1 MVDND
6 TKKETPNADLA
17 HKVPNIVVL
26 EKSIDDGTEALTPE
40 HFTGL
45 KIGAPKKNAV
55 GIPAIAS
62 SIQHAFKWMNPM
74 DAVRTMFKLNQKGGF
89 DCPGCAWPDP
99 DDDRSAI
106 GEYCENGVKAIA
118 EEATN
123 KRLTPDFFKQFS
135 VQELSKW
142 SDYDIGKSGRLTEP
156 MVLKAGSSHYEPI
169 SWSAA
174 NALIANELNALNSPD
189 EAIFYTSGRASNEAA
204 FMYQLFIREYGT
216 NNMPDCSNMCH
227 ESSGKGLGATVGL
240 GKGSVTLEDIYA
252 SELVIVM
259 GQNPGTNHPRMLSA
273 LEKCKENGGVI
284 VAINP
289 LPEAGLLHYTNPQKV
304 SKILRGGIKLA
315 DLFLQV
321 KINGDVALL
330 KAIMYLMLEAENVQ
344 PNTVFDHAFINEHTV
359 GIDDFLKDLA
369 QQDFPELV
377 KRSGVPEALI
387 REAAQLCINKK
398 KIIICWAMGLT
409 QHKNAV
415 GNVQEIVNLL
425 LLRGSIGKTGAG
437 TCPVRGHSNV
447 QGDRTMGIWEKPQP
461 AFLDKIKEVV
471 GFEPPRKDGYDVV
484 SAIRAMYDRK
494 AHVFF
499 ALGGNFLSATP
510 DTEFTAEAL
519 RRSSLTVHVS
529 TKLNRSHLIH
539 GKTAL
544 ILPCLGRTEI
554 DTQAS
559 GAQFVTCENSMG
571 VVQTSTG
578 ILTPCSP
585 NLKSETAIVCD
596 LAVATLAGKT
606 RVNWAEMRD
615 NYDNIRHLIESII
628 PGFDDFNTRVREAG
642 GFYLPNGPR
651 ERKFTTADKK
661 AHFTINPAPKWTLK
675 DGEYLMMTIRTHD
688 QFNTTIYG
696 LDDRYRGVYNE
707 RRVVLMNEKDM
718 AAANLKVN
726 DVVDLYS
733 HFNGVMR
740 ESKRYIIV
748 PYDIP
753 QGDVA
758 TYFPEANALIPIDS
772 FADKSLTPTSKSVVI
787 TMKKSVP

>member
-1 MVDND
+1 MAEKDNKND
-6 TKKETPNADLA
+6 NFDAEWA
-17 HKVPNIVVL
+17 HKGHNIVVL
-26 EKSIDDGTEALTPE
+26 EKSSDDGTEALTPE

-45 KIGAPKKNAV
+45 KLGAPKKSAV
-55 GIPAIAS
+55 GIPAITS
-62 SIQHAFKWMNPM
+62 SIQHAFKWMKPV
-74 DAVRTMFKLNQKGGF
+74 DAVRTMLKMNQKGGF

-123 KRLTPDFFKQFS
+123 KRLTADFFKQNS

-142 SDYDIGKSGRLTEP
+142 TDFEIGKSGRLTEP
-156 MVLKAGSSHYEPI
+156 MVLKAGSNHYETI
-169 SWSAA
+169 SWSEA
-174 NALIANELNALNSPD
+174 NQLISNNLNALNSPD

-204 FMYQLFIREYGT
+204 FMYQLFIREFGT

-227 ESSGKGLGATVGL
+227 ESSGKGLSATVGL
-240 GKGSVTLEDIYA
+240 GKGSVTLEDIYE

-304 SKILRGGIKLA
+304 SRILKGGIKLA

-330 KAIMYLMLEAENVQ
+330 KAVMFLMLAAENEA
-344 PNTVFDHAFINEHTV
+344 PNTVFDHAFIQEHTV
-359 GIDDFLKDLA
+359 GIEDFLTDLA
-369 QQDFPELV
+369 QQDFAELV
-377 KRSGVPEALI
+377 QKSGVSEALI
-387 REAAQLCINKK
+387 REMAQLCGAKK

-425 LLRGSIGKTGAG
+425 LLRGSIGKAGAG

-447 QGDRTMGIWEKPQP
+447 QGNRTMGIWEKPKSE
-461 AFLDKIKEVV
+461 FLDKMHDVI

-494 AHVFF
+494 ASVFF

-519 RRSSLTVHVS
+519 RRCDLTVHVS

-559 GAQFVTCENSMG
+559 GEQFVTCENSMG

-578 ILTPCSP
+578 ILAPCSP

-596 LAVATLAGKT
+596 LAATVLANKT
-606 RVNWAEMRD
+606 RVNWSKMRD
-615 NYDNIRHLIESII
+615 NYDNIRNLIEKII
-628 PGFDDFNTRVREAG
+628 PGFDDFNSRVREAG

-651 ERKFTTADKK
+651 ERRFTTADKK
-661 AHFTINPAPKWTLK
+661 AHFTVNQAPKWTLK
-675 DGEYLMMTIRTHD
+675 NGEYMMMTIRTHD

-718 AAANLKVN
+718 AAAGLTIN
-726 DVVDLYS
+726 DVVDLFS
-733 HFNGVMR
+733 HFNGVTR
-740 ESKRYIIV
+740 ESKRYIVV

-753 QGDVA
+753 RGDVA

-787 TMKKSVP
+787 TMKRV